1 MFYKFLDDL
10 NFISR
15 CRKYNL
21 GLWQCPNFLFLVM
34 AVITIASMLVTSYIA
49 QQYADETVTI
59 ISVAGVAVL
68 IMTISNFV
76 IRGVEK
82 VAEANIIKTEF
93 ISIISHQLCSPL
105 SAIKWNLEIIE
116 TEKDGGNNLSP
127 KKLIFLE
134 NIKKSNE
141 KMLKLVGDLLEVVR
155 IDQGRSLFEK
165 KDASLEMLAR
175 EVIDDLGYLKAA
187 KNVKVI
193 FESERSL
200 PMVHVDCKKM
210 RIVLENL
217 IGNAIKYSKD
227 GGEVRIT
234 LRQKDND
241 VRMVVQDQGVGI
253 PHYQHNKIFEKFFRS
268 NNVSKYRTEG
278 VGLGLYLVKAI
289 LKNFDGRVWF
299 ESEVDK
305 GSTFFVSIPAVRG

>member
-10 NFISR
+10 NFVSR
-15 CRKYNL
+15 CKKYNL
-21 GLWQCPNFLFLVM
+21 GLWQCPNFLFLIM
-34 AVITIASMLVTSYIA
+34 AVITIAAMLVTNYVA
-49 QQYADETVTI
+49 QQYTDEAVTI
-59 ISVAGVAVL
+59 VSVAGVAIL

-105 SAIKWNLEIIE
+105 SAIKWNIEIIE

-141 KMLKLVGDLLEVVR
+141 KMLKLVSDLLEVVR
-155 IDQGRSLFEK
+155 IDQGRSIFEK
-165 KDASLEMLAR
+165 KDARLELLAQ
-175 EVIDDLGYLKAA
+175 EVIDDLGYLRAA
-187 KNVKVI
+187 KNVEVV
-193 FESERSL
+193 FESDKGL
-200 PMVHVDCKKM
+200 PKVHVDCKKM
-210 RIVLENL
+210 KIVMENL
-217 IGNAIKYSKD
+217 IGNAIKYSKES
-227 GGEVRIT
+227 GKVMVT
-234 LRQKDND
+234 LRQKNDN

-253 PHYQHNKIFEKFFRS
+253 PRYQHNKIFEKFFRS
-268 NNVSKYRTEG
+268 NNISKYRTEG

-289 LKNFDGRVWF
+289 LNNFGGSVWF

-305 GSTFFVSIPAVRG
+305 GSTFFVNIPAAKG

>member
-1 MFYKFLDDL
+1 
-10 NFISR
+10 
-15 CRKYNL
+15 
-21 GLWQCPNFLFLVM
+21 M

>member
-1 MFYKFLDDL
+1 
-10 NFISR
+10 
-15 CRKYNL
+15 
-21 GLWQCPNFLFLVM
+21 M

-49 QQYADETVTI
+49 KQYADETVTI